1 MRHSEHNFAFPGR
14 QRGVVLIL
22 TLIVLVAM
30 TLAVIALV
38 RSVDTG
44 NVVAGNLAFRQGAV
58 QTGDAGTEAA
68 IAFLRTGNAGA
79 AIANTTLSN
88 TDHPMGNPGD
98 GYYAEIQNLDMTGN
112 GAPGLARVNWEGNNC
127 NGAPPAAGCVQPSAT
142 IQVIPGYTA
151 QYVIQRLC
159 PGTGAMSQTNFCV
172 TFQATGSQSPVRD
185 AINYQNSGRLSAG
198 ATPYYLIT
206 SRVLGPRNTVSYVE
220 ATVHF

>member
-79 AIANTTLSN
+79 AIAGTTLSY
-88 TDHPMGNPGD
+88 TDHPMVNTD
-98 GYYAEIQNLDMTGN
+98 GYYSEIQKLDMTGN
-112 GAPGLARVNWEGNNC
+112 GNTGLAQVNWEGNNC
-127 NGAPPAAGCVQPSAT
+127 NGTLWGCVQPSAT

-151 QYVIQRLC
+151 KYVIQRLC
-159 PGTGAMSQTNFCV
+159 PVTGAMSQANFCV
-172 TFQATGSQSPVRD
+172 TFQSTGAQSPVRD